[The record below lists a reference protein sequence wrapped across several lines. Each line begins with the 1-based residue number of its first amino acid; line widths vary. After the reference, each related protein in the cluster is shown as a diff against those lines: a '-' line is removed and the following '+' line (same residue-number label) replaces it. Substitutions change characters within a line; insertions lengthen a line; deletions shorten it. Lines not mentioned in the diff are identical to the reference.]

1 MTAPTAHVDVGAY
14 ALGLLEEPD
23 RRAFEAHLSTCLPCH
38 EELAALSG
46 VAATLD
52 GIGPI
57 AETPGALPE
66 PAPVPEL
73 LRRRI
78 RRERRGRTTRALVG
92 AAAGLVLLGGAVGT
106 GYTVGAD
113 KDPAPA
119 RTAGGADGA
128 AALLR
133 DGRRMT
139 AADAGTGASGTVAM
153 QGTPW
158 GSRVALQLS
167 KVRGPLE
174 CELVAV
180 DGAGRAHTVAGWSVP
195 GKGYGLPGSPQP
207 RLTVQGGAAV
217 KPADIKRFEVRTLG
231 AGARTLLTV
240 PA

>member
-1 MTAPTAHVDVGAY
+1 MTAPAAHVDVGAY

-23 RRAFEAHLSTCLPCH
+23 RRAFEAHLSACLPCH

-57 AETPGALPE
+57 AEAPGGLPE

-73 LRRRI
+73 LHRRI
-78 RRERRGRTTRALVG
+78 RRERRGRAARALAG
-92 AAAGLVLLGGAVGT
+92 AAAGLVLLAGALGG
-106 GYTVGAD
+106 GYAVGAD
-113 KDPAPA
+113 KPPA
-119 RTAGGADGA
+119 RAAAGGGDGT

-133 DGRRMT
+133 DGRRVS
-139 AADAGTGASGTVAM
+139 ASDAGTGASGTVAM

-158 GSRVALQLS
+158 GSRVALQLG

-195 GKGYGLPGSPQP
+195 AKGYGLPGSPQP

-217 KPADIKRFEVRTLG
+217 KPADISRFEVRTLG
-231 AGARTLLTV
+231 PRGRTLLTV